1 MHMHRSM
8 CTFVMYTMHC
18 RTFCIR
24 FECDKCLNVSFDLF
38 ARCVNNG
45 IKERIVQLTTEWA
58 TVFAES
64 KERIFN
70 QVHKKWDSVEQ
81 FETLSDMFSV
91 HIPHCK
97 GNDTLWLCKRCC
109 LFSLRTHKKKRIEL
123 KMGNVERNL
132 ERITSTLIYEQRL
145 FTLIPQIDS
154 MSICRCVSV
163 CFCCSFFSFTL
174 RSVLYPFVAEF
185 VFDFMV
191 KKGQK
196 GENIYLWG
204 GKYMLSMNKSNFM
217 SILCQNLLHCII
229 MSGVIFFC
237 AKRTN

>member
-97 GNDTLWLCKRCC
+97 GHDTLWLCKRCC
-109 LFSLRTHKKKRIEL
+109 LFSLRTHKKNESNWKWEMWNEIWKGLHQHLFMSNVCSRSFHKSISCLSVGVCLYVFAALFILLHFDRFRIL
-123 KMGNVERNL
+123 SWRNL
-132 ERITSTLIYEQRL
+132 FLISWLKGPKKREY
-145 FTLIPQIDS
+145 I
-154 MSICRCVSV
+154 
-163 CFCCSFFSFTL
+163 
-174 RSVLYPFVAEF
+174 
-185 VFDFMV
+185 FM
-191 KKGQK
+191 
-196 GENIYLWG
+196 
-204 GKYMLSMNKSNFM
+204 
-217 SILCQNLLHCII
+217 
-229 MSGVIFFC
+229 
-237 AKRTN
+237 RR